1 MGGVSALS
9 DFLPQVGSDL
19 EATAGLHRAENLQQV
34 FHDTTGEVN
43 TDAAKGSFYSGGRVQ
58 RQDWIKQL
66 GTNKS
71 SNIGSDLQQQLN
83 QLTINRILA
92 ATGVTSIA

>member
-1 MGGVSALS
+1 MSALS
-9 DFLPQVGSDL
+9 DFLPQVGTDL
-19 EATAGLHRAENLQQV
+19 EATAGLQRSENLQQF

-66 GTNKS
+66 AANKTGEIS
-71 SNIGSDLQQQLN
+71 SDLQQQLN

-92 ATGVTSIA
+92 ATGVSSVA